1 MRATLVS
8 LSLGLCVMASLSAN
22 AGLLP
27 ERVEK
32 AARERIAA
40 GTNQTLVF
48 GVVDGE
54 KSEIVAF
61 GTLADG
67 TAPDG
72 DTVYEIGS
80 VTKTFT
86 ATLLARAVLSGRVT
100 LDTPVA
106 RLLPDF
112 KIPSRGG
119 REITLGDLATHHS
132 GLPPRPLNML
142 PKDQA
147 QSLRSL
153 RYGAAQGLPCALRAA
168 ARSGRGFRILGCGLR
183 SVGPRTGA
191 VGAHELCR
199 RGRRNNPQATGHDDE
214 RHRVHRT
221 PCAPISFPV
230 MTRPTS
236 RR

>member
-54 KSEIVAF
+54 KSEVVAF

-142 PKDQA
+142 PKDQPNPFA
-147 QSLRSL
+147 RL
-153 RYGAAQGLPCALRAA
+153 RYGEAQGLPCALRAA
-168 ARSGRGFRILGCGLR
+168 ARSGRRFRRLRCGLR
-183 SVGPRTGA
+183 SVGPCTGA

-199 RGRRNNPQATGHDDE
+199 RGRRKNPQAARHDDE
-214 RHRVHRT
+214 RHRIHR
-221 PCAPISFPV
+221 
-230 MTRPTS
+230 RPARRS
-236 RR
+236 RSRS

>member
-67 TAPDG
+67 TVPDG

-86 ATLLARAVLSGRVT
+86 GTLLARAVLSGRVT

-147 QSLRSL
+147 NPFADYDTAKLKAFLAHYELPRDP
-153 RYGAAQGLPCALRAA
+153 GAAFEYSDVGFGLLGHALAQ
-168 ARSGRGFRILGCGLR
+168 L
-183 SVGPRTGA
+183 
-191 VGAHELCR
+191 GAHELWR
-199 RGRRNNPQATGHDDE
+199 RDRRNNSQAARHDDE
-214 RHRVHRT
+214 RHRVHR
-221 PCAPISFPV
+221 
-230 MTRPTS
+230 RPARPS
-236 RR
+236 RSRS

>member
-8 LSLGLCVMASLSAN
+8 LALGLCVMASLSAN

-72 DTVYEIGS
+72 DTVYETGS
-80 VTKTFT
+80 VTKTIT
-86 ATLLARAVLSGRVT
+86 ATLLARAVLAGRVT

-112 KIPSRGG
+112 RIPSRGG
-119 REITLGDLATHHS
+119 R
-132 GLPPRPLNML
+132 
-142 PKDQA
+142 
-147 QSLRSL
+147 
-153 RYGAAQGLPCALRAA
+153 
-168 ARSGRGFRILGCGLR
+168 
-183 SVGPRTGA
+183 
-191 VGAHELCR
+191 
-199 RGRRNNPQATGHDDE
+199 
-214 RHRVHRT
+214 
-221 PCAPISFPV
+221 
-230 MTRPTS
+230 
-236 RR
+236 